1 VSRDPREYRV
11 NAVRC
16 GELAATARTSL
27 AKMMFQELSEGWGR
41 LALDIEETDA
51 LLADSDMDYEKLD

>member
-1 VSRDPREYRV
+1 MSRNPREYRV

-27 AKMMFQELSEGWGR
+27 AKVMFQELSEGWGR
-41 LALDIEETDA
+41 LAQDIEETDA
-51 LLADSDMDYEKLD
+51 VLADGDME